1 MKKRLLVLPIL
12 FAAMS
17 MLFANGGR
25 ETQAVVYQPARK
37 TEIVNAV
44 GFPIVSQP
52 LALTVFGIRDQ
63 NQAAWKDMLVFQEY
77 EKKTGIHMDFKE
89 TPDQGKDEKKSLLF
103 ASNELPDVF
112 LRSQLTPAELEKY
125 GVQSHQLIPLDPYLA
140 QYAPNLNELLNE
152 HPEIKKAI
160 ACSDGHIYGFPQL
173 DFSATGSMG
182 FKQWINKDW
191 LSKLGLRVPKT
202 VDEFTDVLRAF
213 KTQDPNGN
221 GEMDEIPLGIRES
234 SSVYVLGGAFG
245 LQKQMDNTINIVNGK
260 VHFWLKDERFKEYLQ
275 WLHQLYAEGLLW
287 KDYYK
292 RDLPKWRANLS
303 TAKFGAFYMP
313 YSDVFM
319 NVENQFDGLA
329 PLKGPYGDQLWVDVN
344 SGINGSRGSFALSN
358 TCKVPEAAIRWVDY
372 FYSDEGSLF
381 FRYGIEAVTYT
392 LDTDGEP
399 QFMPEILN
407 DPKGFMT
414 ALGKINLVPGGDNP
428 TIITDKT
435 DGVVASKLTKKVAA
449 MMIPYIPKDHY
460 LAPSFN
466 QDEMDEFIAITQD
479 LYTYRDQAVTKFIIG
494 EWSFD
499 KWDEYCNT
507 LDQIG
512 LPRLEAIYQEASE
525 R

>member
-1 MKKRLLVLPIL
+1 
-12 FAAMS
+12 
-17 MLFANGGR
+17 
-25 ETQAVVYQPARK
+25 
-37 TEIVNAV
+37 
-44 GFPIVSQP
+44 
-52 LALTVFGIRDQ
+52 
-63 NQAAWKDMLVFQEY
+63 
-77 EKKTGIHMDFKE
+77 
-89 TPDQGKDEKKSLLF
+89 
-103 ASNELPDVF
+103 
-112 LRSQLTPAELEKY
+112 
-125 GVQSHQLIPLDPYLA
+125 
-140 QYAPNLNELLNE
+140 
-152 HPEIKKAI
+152 
-160 ACSDGHIYGFPQL
+160 
-173 DFSATGSMG
+173 
-182 FKQWINKDW
+182 
-191 LSKLGLRVPKT
+191 
-202 VDEFTDVLRAF
+202 
-213 KTQDPNGN
+213 
-221 GEMDEIPLGIRES
+221 
-234 SSVYVLGGAFG
+234 
-245 LQKQMDNTINIVNGK
+245 
-260 VHFWLKDERFKEYLQ
+260 
-275 WLHQLYAEGLLW
+275 
-287 KDYYK
+287 
-292 RDLPKWRANLS
+292 
-303 TAKFGAFYMP
+303 MP

-358 TCKVPEAAIRWVDY
+358 TCKDPEAAIRWVDY